1 MAQQHVAHVGH
12 LAFVH
17 KATLS
22 RRISL
27 IQPHLIFW
35 PKINK
40 ESLVKYS
47 NTTTHKLGSFSP
59 TEFCTVTAL
68 ALTRANC

>member
-17 KATLS
+17 KAILS

-47 NTTTHKLGSFSP
+47 STTPHKLGNFSL
-59 TEFCTVTAL
+59 TEFHTFTAL
-68 ALTRANC
+68 ALTRAVC